1 MNESSV
7 CIIHRYVPHIETDN
21 EKCNRQLED
30 KKSENIL
37 SSFAYFMANEL
48 RGDRAKGDAQRA
60 EREMNTKQ
68 KKKCG
73 RRDHKRCDNMH
84 ARICVRSSFRVSI
97 AFHYLNLA

>member
-30 KKSENIL
+30 KKTENIL

-68 KKKCG
+68 KKNVAEEIIN
-73 RRDHKRCDNMH
+73 D
-84 ARICVRSSFRVSI
+84 AIICMRASAYVVVFAFR
-97 AFHYLNLA
+97 